1 MNRPYDLHVA
11 PKMVK
16 IKFTFFSCHSIS
28 VFRCIL
34 VALIEMNAQL
44 LNGGI

>member
-1 MNRPYDLHVA
+1 MNRPYDLQVA

-16 IKFTFFSCHSIS
+16 MKFTFFSCHSIS
-28 VFRCIL
+28 VFHCIL
-34 VALIEMNAQL
+34 VALIEINAPL